1 MVPAEDD
8 EAHPDAGDPVRVEVR
23 DTSLADAPSRLVA
36 AADTV
41 LERVGGGLAAT
52 ATLDVDDDEATPGA
66 DLTVWARCRA
76 RSAPD
81 RGRVTPGDWI
91 TMESYPLRPAR
102 RRAGDGVDE
111 ATEVTVRRVR

>member
-8 EAHPDAGDPVRVEVR
+8 EGRPDAGDPVRVEVR

-41 LERVGGGLAAT
+41 LERAGGRLVAT
-52 ATLDVDDDEATPGA
+52 ATLVVDDDEVTPGA
-66 DLTVWARCRA
+66 DLTVWARCRP
-76 RSAPD
+76 SSGPD
-81 RGRVTPGDWI
+81 RGRVSPGDWI

-102 RRAGDGVDE
+102 RRAGGGVVE
-111 ATEVTVRRVR
+111 ATEVTVRRVS